1 MTFQHK
7 YGASTA
13 KTHADCLSGTLK
25 SAKET
30 KNIYV
35 KIRTT
40 PPYFYYII
48 NTKFLKIFF
57 FFFSLFFRSLLRWKL
72 LIKRMYWLSRNMLQ
86 HRPISFRCTKVAVL
100 NIGGTLSYLSLK
112 STNKKRQ
119 FFRLPD
125 FWIFLPTFWSQKFL
139 YFEVI
144 FIRTECPICD
154 YTVNEFFNLCE
165 LIAI

>member
-1 MTFQHK
+1 MELQQ
-7 YGASTA
+7 
-13 KTHADCLSGTLK
+13 LK
-25 SAKET
+25 LMLTVSQGLLKAQK
-30 KNIYV
+30 KQKIYTS
-35 KIRTT
+35 KLEPLHRICIRWA
-40 PPYFYYII
+40 IQ
-48 NTKFLKIFF
+48 KSSKFF

-72 LIKRMYWLSRNMLQ
+72 LIKRVYWLSRNMLQ

-112 STNKKRQ
+112 STNKKKQ

-125 FWIFLPTFWSQKFL
+125 FWIFLLTFWSQKFL
-139 YFEVI
+139 YFEVL

-165 LIAI
+165 LIAM